1 MSEKETIQQEL
12 EKISPWLALQSK
24 ETPYQV
30 SSAYWEISTLQL
42 KQKISHEANDYQVP
56 AQYFEDFAENLK
68 KKINDDTFIGTKQE
82 SRPKKRV
89 QMMVVFRW
97 AVAASL
103 LIVFGW
109 LILPNKFW
117 KSNEEITKANESD
130 KNINHWEQQL
140 ESLSDAEMLAFL
152 EENGHDVEAAL
163 VASYSETETSE
174 AELDFLLS
182 DEWIEPF
189 KHNSNNNEP

>member
-30 SSAYWEISTLQL
+30 TSAYWEISTLQL

-56 AQYFEDFAENLK
+56 AQYFENFAENLTN
-68 KKINDDTFIGTKQE
+68 KINDDEIMRTEQL
-82 SRPKKRV
+82 SQSNKRV
-89 QMMVVFRW
+89 QMRMVFRW

-117 KSNEEITKANESD
+117 KSNEEISKANESD

-152 EENGHDVEAAL
+152 EENGHDVEAAM
-163 VASYSETETSE
+163 VASYSETEISE

-182 DEWIEPF
+182 DDWIDPF
-189 KHNSNNNEP
+189 KHNSKNNEP